1 VQKQVTGGS
10 EMRGG
15 MCDKGFPGHSQGRK
29 PHWHTNRKQ
38 QCSWHNKNLD
48 THTHTLPVSTK
59 LLVAWKH
66 FGTQSR
72 METHFNFTKTVCNL
86 RNLSTYLT
94 IEASVHEGICQ
105 IISSSTLSAWMD
117 Y

>member
-1 VQKQVTGGS
+1 VIKVFLGIVKEGSPTGTQTGS
-10 EMRGG
+10 SSVHDTIRTWT
-15 MCDKGFPGHSQGRK
+15 H
-29 PHWHTNRKQ
+29 
-38 QCSWHNKNLD
+38 

-105 IISSSTLSAWMD
+105 ILGVEVFTLSEQCP
-117 Y
+117 